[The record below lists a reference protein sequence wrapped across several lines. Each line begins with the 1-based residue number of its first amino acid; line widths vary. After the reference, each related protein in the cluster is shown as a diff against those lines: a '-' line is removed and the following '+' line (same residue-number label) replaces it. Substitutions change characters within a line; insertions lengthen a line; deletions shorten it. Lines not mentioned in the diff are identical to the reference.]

1 MICESCGGELVVG
14 SWPFCKGGHAPSAKL
29 FNVISD
35 ECDITQE
42 NFGPTP
48 EHFTSKSEM
57 MRRAKEL
64 NLMPFVRH
72 VGENH
77 TDKSTKT
84 SRWV

>member
-1 MICESCGGELVVG
+1 MKCESCGEELMVG
-14 SWPFCKGGHAPSAKL
+14 SWPFCKDGHAPAAKL

-42 NFGPTP
+42 HFGANP

-64 NLMPFVRH
+64 NLVPMVRH
-72 VGENH
+72 VGEQGS
-77 TDKSTKT
+77 DKSTKT

>member
-1 MICESCGGELVVG
+1 MNCPDCGVEMVVG
-14 SWPFCKGGHAPSAKL
+14 SWPFCKGGHAPATRL

-42 NFGPTP
+42 HFGPTP

-72 VGENH
+72 VGEQGS
-77 TDKSTKT
+77 DKSSKT
-84 SRWV
+84 SRWI